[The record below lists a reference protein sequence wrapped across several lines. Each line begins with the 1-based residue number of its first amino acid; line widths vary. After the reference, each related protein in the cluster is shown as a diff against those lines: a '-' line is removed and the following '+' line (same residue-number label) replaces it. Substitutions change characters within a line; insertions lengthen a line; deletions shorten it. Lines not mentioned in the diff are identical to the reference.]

1 MAFQPFDLT
10 GQVALV
16 TGGNGGIGLGM
27 AEGLALAGASIA
39 IWGTNPDKNEKAG
52 EQLTAMGAD
61 VLTQIVDVS
70 DETRVD
76 EAMAEVLEKFGRLDT
91 CIANAGM
98 SQYAGRVHELDTDI
112 YRKVMAVNM
121 DGLMFTIRAATRH
134 MIERAEKGDPGGSL
148 VGVASTA
155 ALMGAA
161 RNLHYAATKGGVVAY
176 MKGVAVEMARY
187 GVRANSLLPGWI
199 VSEMASPAL
208 ETEGFKTRVLP
219 RVPMRRWG
227 EKEDFAGIAV
237 YLSSEA
243 SRYHTGQEIVI
254 CGGYTIF

>member
-27 AEGLALAGASIA
+27 AEGLAQAGATVA
-39 IWGTNPDKNEKAG
+39 IWGTNPDKTEKAG
-52 EQLTAMGAD
+52 ESLRAFGGKVQ
-61 VLTQIVDVS
+61 TQIIDVS
-70 DETRVD
+70 DENQVAD
-76 EAMAEVLEKFGRLDT
+76 GMDKVLSEFGRLDT
-91 CIANAGM
+91 CVANAGM
-98 SQYAGRVHELDTDI
+98 SKYAGRVHELDTEI
-112 YRKVMAVNM
+112 YRQVLAVNL
-121 DGLMFTIRAATRH
+121 DGVMFTIRAATKH
-134 MIERAEKGDPGGSL
+134 MIERAEAGDPGGCL
-148 VGVASTA
+148 IGVASTA

-199 VSEMASPAL
+199 VSDMASPAL
-208 ETEGFKTRVLP
+208 ETDGFKNKVLP

-237 YLSSEA
+237 YLA
-243 SRYHTGQEIVI
+243 SNASAYHTGQEITI